1 MKLQAKSDSA
11 VELLRRSILNGTY
24 APGSPL
30 RVAALSAE
38 YGISA
43 TPIREALSRLE
54 EKSLV
59 IASPNCGWRVAPVSL
74 EELEDL
80 EDARLALE
88 EKLLEDSIELGG
100 VEWESNV
107 IAAHHRLMRTSH
119 PIGADSVEVRES
131 WINSHDTFH
140 MILLSA
146 GRSSWL
152 KAFHASA
159 LEQLQRH
166 HQALLFHPGA
176 INPEKGNQHSS
187 QTLELLRE
195 ALALEHHTEL
205 MQAAIDRDQIAA
217 KQILRDH
224 IQITLEIYRSVL
236 DKKILHRKP
245 KLEET
250 S

>member
-1 MKLQAKSDSA
+1 MKSLAKSDSA
-11 VELLRRSILNGTY
+11 VDLLRRSILNGTY

-54 EKSLV
+54 EKNLV

-74 EELEDL
+74 AELEDL
-80 EDARLALE
+80 EDARLAIE

-100 VEWESNV
+100 VEWESQL
-107 IAAHHRLMRTSH
+107 IAAHHRLMRTSQ
-119 PIGADSVEVRES
+119 PIGTDSVEVRES
-131 WINSHDTFH
+131 WINSHDAFH
-140 MILLSA
+140 MALLSA

-152 KAFHASA
+152 KAFHATT

-166 HQALLFHPGA
+166 HQALLFHPGT
-176 INPEKGNQHSS
+176 INPERTNEHSR
-187 QTLELLRE
+187 QTLDLLRE

-205 MQAAIDRDQIAA
+205 MQAAIDRDPKAS

-224 IQITLEIYRSVL
+224 IQITLKIYSSVL
-236 DKKILHRKP
+236 DRNTQNQKP
-245 KLEET
+245 KVEEKL
-250 S
+250 